1 VIGVVAIVLVQ
12 AGGMPPNTC
21 ANPLDQS
28 TMTRCAYEDYYKADA
43 QLNAQWR
50 RALARRRYLDKGD
63 AMAGVTTYEVA
74 LIAAQRAWIAYR
86 DAQCAVEGQ
95 EMRGGS
101 GEPMIAGQCL
111 ARLTRERTAYLK
123 RVEHD

>member
-1 VIGVVAIVLVQ
+1 MIGVVAIVLAQV
-12 AGGMPPNTC
+12 GGMPPNTC

-28 TMTRCAYEDYYKADA
+28 TMTRCAYEDYDKADA

-50 RALARRRYLDKGD
+50 RTLARRRDLDKANPMDG
-63 AMAGVTTYEVA
+63 APTYMAA
-74 LIAAQRAWIAYR
+74 LTAAQRAWIAYR

-123 RVEHD
+123 RVEHE